1 MLLSLLTASPLA
13 VAAEDRSP
21 CSAMI
26 SPDTGQPVM
35 FTRGPLTWGLS
46 TKPAAYGQN
55 LLVLLWIYNPTE
67 EPLGV
72 LTCQDIDHFWAREIE
87 VLDAAGKH
95 IPSLEEEKRRREQDA
110 GHFSPEVWSCTRNVL
125 LTVPPHT
132 CLHGTFSKP
141 EYDFARDL
149 SKYYSLQPGRYS
161 LMVLKNQT
169 PAVGSRTSTAEASEL
184 HITVMKP

>member
-1 MLLSLLTASPLA
+1 MLLSFLTGSHLA
-13 VAAEDRSP
+13 VVAEDRSA

-46 TKPAAYGQN
+46 TKPVAYGQK

-67 EPLGV
+67 EPLPV
-72 LTCQDIDHFWAREIE
+72 LTCSDIDHFWAREIE
-87 VLDAAGKH
+87 ILDSAGEH
-95 IPSLEEEKRRREQDA
+95 IPSLEEEKRRRDQDT
-110 GHFSPEVWSCTRNVL
+110 GHFSPEVWSCARNML
-125 LTVPPHT
+125 FTVPPHA

-149 SKYYSLQPGRYS
+149 NKYYSLQPGRYS
-161 LMVLKNQT
+161 LILLKNQT
-169 PAVGSRTSTAEASEL
+169 PAASSRTSTARTPEL
-184 HITVMKP
+184 NIMVMKP

>member
-1 MLLSLLTASPLA
+1 MLLSLLTTLPLA

-35 FTRGPLTWGLS
+35 FTRGPLTWGWS

-55 LLVLLWIYNPTE
+55 LFVLLWIYNPTE
-67 EPLGV
+67 EPLAV
-72 LTCQDIDHFWAREIE
+72 LTCEDIDHF
-87 VLDAAGKH
+87 LDAAGK
-95 IPSLEEEKRRREQDA
+95 PVLSLDAEKRRRDQAA
-110 GHFSPEVWSCTRNVL
+110 GNVSLEVWACAMNML
-125 LTVPPHT
+125 FTVPPHT

-141 EYDFARDL
+141 EYVFARDL

-161 LMVLKNQT
+161 LMVLRNQT
-169 PAVGSRTSTAEASEL
+169 PAAGSRTSTAEASEL